1 MTHMAT
7 HMAAHSRLHRRLGI
21 DLRLGV
27 ASGHKGPPDVPG
39 TGEGLIGGGG
49 LKWMGL
55 RGNMQEKVLFYRCL
69 SSLHSGNLM

>member
-39 TGEGLIGGGG
+39 TGEGLIGGGRAQMDG
-49 LKWMGL
+49 FKGKHA
-55 RGNMQEKVLFYRCL
+55 GKSVVLQVFIKSTL
-69 SSLHSGNLM
+69 W